1 MRTGAAPGESGGDWG
16 HQPDFELLLQLT
28 EVLCELGCVE
38 DAPSRVQFA
47 GLLGGQLGR
56 QVDIRG
62 VRLREDVAS
71 LVTAALSVAGGE
83 HVLVGVVRILEGAPA
98 GDELE
103 RLIAPVPALAGP
115 LSKDDEKSA
124 RVALTRGDLPAARLR
139 DGLAEELVGVDLP
152 DGLTPEQLFAHLLE
166 WNAQEDGLP
175 PVVVL
180 LDHAARLAR
189 TVEHRLTLSGWVDDW
204 AGREGLTAE
213 LARRRETRVAVVW
226 SPDIPRTLVVAV
238 EPARDGSTDV
248 VVRTW
253 TNATPGRWDPRP
265 GEPDTIPLDDLGRAV
280 DKALRRGTR
289 LWLVPREPG
298 SGGLQEPPA
307 YIEFILPYDLLN
319 HDVAGLTFA
328 IGDGEPTPLGLR
340 YGVHLRSLE
349 RMRTDN
355 AVVRQQ
361 WKRRWAALKQHGI
374 TVHAW
379 RAADARRLRAWQIA
393 LAGESRS
400 TAVLLDAPT
409 GASALEALKAAIAEG
424 IGLAV
429 WDRRGVFIEERR
441 EVVTA
446 VFAAVTMPVQ
456 LPSVIHRMRRNA
468 ESGAEDAVQYLARNV
483 GFLWDD
489 PTRVVDIQTTD
500 PGDLAS

>member
-1 MRTGAAPGESGGDWG
+1 MRTGAAAGEPGGDGG
-16 HQPDFELLLQLT
+16 HQPPFELLLQLT
-28 EVLCELGCVE
+28 EVLSELGCVE

-47 GLLGGQLGR
+47 SLLGGQLGR

-62 VRLREDVAS
+62 VRLREDVAT
-71 LVTAALSVAGGE
+71 LVTAALSAAGGE

-98 GDELE
+98 GDELA
-103 RLIAPVPALAGP
+103 RLIAPVPALPGP
-115 LSKDDEKSA
+115 LSKEDEKSA

-166 WNAQEDGLP
+166 WNAQDDGLP
-175 PVVVL
+175 PAVVL

-189 TVEHRLTLSGWVDDW
+189 TLDHRLALTAWADDW

-213 LARRRETRVAVVW
+213 LAGRRERRAAVAW

-265 GEPDTIPLDDLGRAV
+265 GEPDTIPLDGLGEAV
-280 DKALRRGTR
+280 DEALQSGTR
-289 LWLVPREPG
+289 LWLVPREPDR
-298 SGGLQEPPA
+298 SGLQEPPA

-379 RAADARRLRAWQIA
+379 READARRLRAWQIA

-409 GASALEALKAAIAEG
+409 GAPALEALKAAIAEG

-429 WDRRGVFIEERR
+429 WDRRGVFMEERR

-489 PTRVVDIQTTD
+489 PTRVVDIQATD